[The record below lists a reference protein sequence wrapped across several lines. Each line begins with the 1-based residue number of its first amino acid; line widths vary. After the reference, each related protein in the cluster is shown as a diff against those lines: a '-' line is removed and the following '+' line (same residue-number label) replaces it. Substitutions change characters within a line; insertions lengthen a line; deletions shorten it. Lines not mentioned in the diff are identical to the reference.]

1 VTESPRPRI
10 RGADRREERSR
21 IARLLSVKKRK
32 RSFRARSGY
41 VKAFLMKLQS
51 QKRRRSFGH

>member
-1 VTESPRPRI
+1 VSKNPRSTI
-10 RGADRREERSR
+10 KGADRQEERSR
-21 IARLLSVKKRK
+21 IARLLSVQKRK